1 MCTTPGKQEEAESSL
16 TLGEPKPLPTQP
28 ARGTA
33 VHTHRP
39 LKGPGEHAPGRVGKQ
54 KGSLGF
60 QQAVVAG
67 GSGERQEGG
76 TAYKSGLGHGG
87 EDCSVQADGGDTQQL
102 PPSWKRAL
110 HLITIQGLLLWGQ
123 KSRQIPD
130 LMKGTLLPWETERW
144 RLVFAQGNKVI
155 AGYRPR
161 SSAAWC
167 LRRGGSDGPRAVC
180 SLEHGDW
187 TLGTPRPRIPR
198 PELLRARSVCTGPE
212 EALIT
217 SSRKVTIPGNR
228 RQGLGPPQGSE
239 LQAQLDSALR
249 SF

>member
-87 EDCSVQADGGDTQQL
+87 EVCSVQADGGGHPAAPAFVEACS
-102 PPSWKRAL
+102 PP
-110 HLITIQGLLLWGQ
+110 
-123 KSRQIPD
+123 
-130 LMKGTLLPWETERW
+130 
-144 RLVFAQGNKVI
+144 NN
-155 AGYRPR
+155 RP
-161 SSAAWC
+161 
-167 LRRGGSDGPRAVC
+167 GPPP
-180 SLEHGDW
+180 
-187 TLGTPRPRIPR
+187 LGT
-198 PELLRARSVCTGPE
+198 EV
-212 EALIT
+212 
-217 SSRKVTIPGNR
+217 
-228 RQGLGPPQGSE
+228 
-239 LQAQLDSALR
+239 QADS
-249 SF
+249 